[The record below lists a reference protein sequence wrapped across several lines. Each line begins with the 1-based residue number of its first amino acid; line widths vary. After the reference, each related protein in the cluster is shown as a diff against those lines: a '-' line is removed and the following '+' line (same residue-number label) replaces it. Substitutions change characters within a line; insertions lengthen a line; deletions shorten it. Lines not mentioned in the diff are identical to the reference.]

1 VDVGVDHDFGA
12 ATGIVHAKVAR
23 GTRSLARHDAMPRA
37 EAEQALLAGMDAVRA
52 LGACDVLAL
61 GEVGIGNSTSAAALF
76 ALLTGSAADDA
87 VGRGTGVGDATMARK
102 ADAVRRAAERT
113 RGAELDAVG
122 KLAAAGGYEIAALAG
137 AVLGAAARRI
147 PVVLDGFI
155 TGVAAM
161 VAVELAPAA
170 RGYLIASHLSAERA
184 HAAVLEALGL
194 TPLLQLGLR
203 LGEGSGALL
212 ALPLVESACALL
224 RDVRTFREAGIEEP
238 VDPRGLS

>member
-1 VDVGVDHDFGA
+1 
-12 ATGIVHAKVAR
+12 
-23 GTRSLARHDAMPRA
+23 
-37 EAEQALLAGMDAVRA
+37 
-52 LGACDVLAL
+52 
-61 GEVGIGNSTSAAALF
+61 
-76 ALLTGSAADDA
+76 
-87 VGRGTGVGDATMARK
+87 MARK

-122 KLAAAGGYEIAALAG
+122 KLAAAGGYEIAARAG

-238 VDPRGLS
+238 IDPRGLS